1 MIVTN
6 CVWFFFFRTL
16 RLSFQLWD
24 KDLKF
29 GRVLLVHKME
39 DEHFPVLC
47 MVVNEHKQVY
57 TSARDGTLRFFRRPW
72 SHDTNETLLQTVM
85 DDVTAIALSRNTN
98 TLYSGDDKGIVTKW
112 YHNQVGCQYNVVV
125 CVETFRHLI
134 LNFQFVDVHLNW
146 SIFSAI
152 WLWQE
157 EVMGLAIEGE
167 FLFFQMI
174 CFVGDRK

>member
-1 MIVTN
+1 MCLI
-6 CVWFFFFRTL
+6 FFFRTL

-85 DDVTAIALSRNTN
+85 DDVTAMALSRNTN

-134 LNFQFVDVHLNW
+134 LNFQFVDVHLN
-146 SIFSAI
+146 
-152 WLWQE
+152 
-157 EVMGLAIEGE
+157 
-167 FLFFQMI
+167 
-174 CFVGDRK
+174 